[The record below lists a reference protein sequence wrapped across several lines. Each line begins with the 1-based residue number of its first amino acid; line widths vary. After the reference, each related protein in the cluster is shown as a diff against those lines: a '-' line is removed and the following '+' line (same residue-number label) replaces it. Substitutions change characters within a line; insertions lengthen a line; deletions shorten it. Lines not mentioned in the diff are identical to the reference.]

1 MSKSRI
7 ASEAR
12 SLGINFTV
20 HSTDTYVGLNYDTL
34 SHSEQIEYQWFIFIE
49 LTLQQECA
57 RHIGEH
63 TPVAVGNAP
72 LIAVAREQ
80 FVNKFGHVSNGYIS
94 ITIHV
99 GTTSATAR
107 EQEVNKVGHVADS

>member
-34 SHSEQIEYQWFIFIE
+34 SHSEQIEYQRFIFIE

-63 TPVAVGNAP
+63 TPVVAGNGS
-72 LIAVAREQ
+72 LIAVTSEQ
-80 FVNKFGHVSNGYIS
+80 FVDEVGHVTNRDLAV
-94 ITIHV
+94 TIHV